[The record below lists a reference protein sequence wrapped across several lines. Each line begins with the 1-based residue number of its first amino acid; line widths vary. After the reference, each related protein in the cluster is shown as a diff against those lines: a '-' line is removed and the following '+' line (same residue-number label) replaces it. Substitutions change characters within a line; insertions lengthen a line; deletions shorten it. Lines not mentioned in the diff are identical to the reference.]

1 MCYISKL
8 DLDLTS
14 YNPPPPLT
22 EALTAKLA
30 LMPKYMFLKFR
41 QRETKLETCP
51 PNRSV
56 LSLTLWNES
65 WENLLSLLSLSCSLI
80 CCVADEMTGEVLDNH
95 NKDPIIFD
103 IFQKQCCWSV
113 SSQWTV
119 ISCHS
124 SGHTPLI
131 AHPLRNTIQI
141 GYQSHAAMCHC
152 YLCHN
157 NIGDILPE
165 DTSLNACMQ
174 FSWETS
180 LLCICYFCTEGAIA
194 SATTFTAVHYLHTL
208 TGGRSWV

>member
-1 MCYISKL
+1 
-8 DLDLTS
+8 
-14 YNPPPPLT
+14 
-22 EALTAKLA
+22 
-30 LMPKYMFLKFR
+30 
-41 QRETKLETCP
+41 
-51 PNRSV
+51 
-56 LSLTLWNES
+56 
-65 WENLLSLLSLSCSLI
+65 
-80 CCVADEMTGEVLDNH
+80 MTGEVLENH

-103 IFQKQCCWSV
+103 IFQKQCCWFV

-174 FSWETS
+174 FSWDLSAVYLLFLYRGSDRFSYNIYSRALFTHSDWRQELSISQPWMKAHTVVSLPACRSGFWLRPTGHRSECISIIIPPLQSLGTDKPSGVKWFIDKIWVAVYPS
-180 LLCICYFCTEGAIA
+180 LLIWISTSEHAMENY
-194 SATTFTAVHYLHTL
+194 Y
-208 TGGRSWV
+208 